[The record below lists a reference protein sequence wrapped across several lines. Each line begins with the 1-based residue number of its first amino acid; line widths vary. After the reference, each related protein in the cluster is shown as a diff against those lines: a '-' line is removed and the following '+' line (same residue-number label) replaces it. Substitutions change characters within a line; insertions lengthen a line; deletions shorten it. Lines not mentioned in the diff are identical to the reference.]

1 MCAVFWD
8 IEGTK
13 FNCDGCRAGTLG
25 TGNSVAAVVV
35 KLKVFGV
42 SDNKLLPCADVCSVL
57 FTAVLCAVQAIARNI
72 S

>member
-13 FNCDGCRAGTLG
+13 FNCDGCRVGTLG

-35 KLKVFGV
+35 KIMAFGV
-42 SDNKLLPCADVCSVL
+42 SDSKLVLCADVRSAVV
-57 FTAVLCAVQAIARNI
+57 TAVLCAVQAIARNV